1 MATTLSEF
9 FHRMLLLVLTL
20 HFKSR
25 HRPVISFSRK
35 LPATSAS
42 GRRVHHRHF
51 RLRARCIPPA
61 ASSLPMGVSRPQ
73 PQQQPMWAP
82 QDRLASMPWA
92 AQPSVV
98 PPHSSLHRIRTS
110 ASAPPRHIQNSPSTA
125 THLLK
130 EQTVIS
136 TSAQPRAPTVTA
148 SATTTELWNSKTTAG
163 AALGKA

>member
-110 ASAPPRHIQNSPSTA
+110 VSAPPRPPPSSPSGEQA
-125 THLLK
+125 THQVSELLK
-130 EQTVIS
+130 SPTAPPPPSS
-136 TSAQPRAPTVTA
+136 T
-148 SATTTELWNSKTTAG
+148 
-163 AALGKA
+163 